1 MTHLATA
8 SLCDNHAKQV
18 SILISKHIP
27 VFWHSFCLHELD
39 RFTFEAPMPT
49 SRLVRDVADRA
60 QIGTQRSWKRP
71 WGVGLLVAGT
81 DKNGVK
87 LFYNCPSGNF
97 YDYKA
102 MAIGGRSQVILVYG

>member
-1 MTHLATA
+1 MVEE
-8 SLCDNHAKQV
+8 KV
-18 SILISKHIP
+18 SAIE
-27 VFWHSFCLHELD
+27 VVERFELFD
-39 RFTFEAPMPT
+39 RFTFEAPLPT

-71 WGVGLLVAGT
+71 WGVGLLVAGS

-87 LFYNCPSGNF
+87 LYYNCPSGNF

-102 MAIGGRSQVILVYG
+102 MAIGSRSQVSTS

>member
-1 MTHLATA
+1 MTSADTGTCKLILIETTA
-8 SLCDNHAKQV
+8 SSN
-18 SILISKHIP
+18 
-27 VFWHSFCLHELD
+27 

-71 WGVGLLVAGT
+71 WGVGLLVAGV

-87 LFYNCPSGNF
+87 LYYNCPSGNF

-102 MAIGGRSQVILVYG
+102 MAIGGRSQVRPYFLLS

>member
-1 MTHLATA
+1 MTSADTET
-8 SLCDNHAKQV
+8 CKP
-18 SILISKHIP
+18 IP
-27 VFWHSFCLHELD
+27 IEVIVMSN

-71 WGVGLLVAGT
+71 WGVGLLVAGV

-87 LFYNCPSGNF
+87 LYYNCPSGNF

-102 MAIGGRSQVILVYG
+102 MAIGGRSQVRPPILLS

>member
-1 MTHLATA
+1 
-8 SLCDNHAKQV
+8 
-18 SILISKHIP
+18 
-27 VFWHSFCLHELD
+27 
-39 RFTFEAPMPT
+39 MPT

-71 WGVGLLVAGT
+71 WGVGLLVAGV

-102 MAIGGRSQVILVYG
+102 MAIGGRSQVRQCVLMLGELCLQCIET

>member
-1 MTHLATA
+1 
-8 SLCDNHAKQV
+8 
-18 SILISKHIP
+18 
-27 VFWHSFCLHELD
+27 
-39 RFTFEAPMPT
+39 MPT
-49 SRLVRDVADRA
+49 ARLVRDVADRA

-71 WGVGLLVAGT
+71 WGVGLLVAGV

-102 MAIGGRSQVILVYG
+102 MAIGGRSQVRNLQKVSPQILAIR